1 MCLKKIT
8 FNWSMASTEN
18 KISDQSDQE
27 LLAAAILE
35 KRPVASSVLF
45 SRYME
50 LVYGVC
56 LKYMGHKVDAQDE
69 LMHVYELFVK
79 KIKVHDVENVKSWL
93 YVLTKN
99 HCLGVLRKQK
109 RNTEKFD
116 QFAVMYSEEEY
127 HPLNRDSKE
136 DTLLKLEGCIEGLN
150 EMQTACIKS
159 FYYEK
164 KSYEEISELLK
175 IDWNKIRSN
184 IQNGRRNLKIC
195 METK

>member
-1 MCLKKIT
+1 MGSSLK
-8 FNWSMASTEN
+8 
-18 KISDQSDQE
+18 KISDQNDQE
-27 LLAAAILE
+27 LLTTAIVE
-35 KRPVASSVLF
+35 QQPIASSELF
-45 SRYME
+45 NRYLE

-56 LKYMGHKVDAQDE
+56 LKYMGNRNDAQDE

-116 QFAVMYSEEEY
+116 QFAVVYSEEKY
-127 HPLNRDSKE
+127 HPIDGQEKE
-136 DTLLKLEGCIEGLN
+136 SQLVKLESCIEKLN
-150 EMQTACIKS
+150 ELQASCVRA

-164 KSYEEISELLK
+164 KSYDEISELLN
-175 IDWNKIRSN
+175 IDWNRIRSN
-184 IQNGRRNLKIC
+184 IQNGRRNLKNC
-195 METK
+195 MENK